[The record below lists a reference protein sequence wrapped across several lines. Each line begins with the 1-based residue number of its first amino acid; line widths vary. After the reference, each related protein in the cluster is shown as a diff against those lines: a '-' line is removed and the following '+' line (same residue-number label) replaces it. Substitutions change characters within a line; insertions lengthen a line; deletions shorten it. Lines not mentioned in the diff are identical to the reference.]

1 MISLPRVENPM
12 ENRASIS
19 TSSDII
25 DVNWYVGNYPFR
37 SLKTQPKDLAQLR
50 VKSGISRAIACD
62 FNSLFYYDSMDG
74 IEETLRRYE
83 SLSDWL
89 QFYLVVNPSFP
100 KWEKAIEHA
109 AQDSRIAAI
118 RIAPCLH
125 HYSVDAPEVQM
136 LIDLAS
142 KCGIPINV
150 MARLFDDRV
159 APQCVQQIVPSRA
172 SVLDFLRSCSV
183 EARISLSMFYFDE
196 LMALDIDWV
205 RNPNLYIDVGC
216 SKPNVASLDELP
228 SWFPIERVLF
238 GTGAPLYYWGGS
250 RLGLEGAEWT
260 VVQQQDVLAD
270 NAKVFFEWD

>member
-1 MISLPRVENPM
+1 MVENSM

-25 DVNWYVGNYPFR
+25 DVNWYVGNCPFR
-37 SLKTQPKDLAQLR
+37 SLKTQSKDLAQLK
-50 VKSGISRAIACD
+50 VKAGISRAVACD
-62 FNSLFYYDSMDG
+62 FNSLLYYDAMDG
-74 IEETLRRYE
+74 TEEALRRYE

-89 QFYLVVNPSFP
+89 QFYMVVNPFFP
-100 KWEKAIEHA
+100 KWEKAVEHA
-109 AQDSRIAAI
+109 AQDPRIAAI

-142 KCGIPINV
+142 KCGIPVNL
-150 MARLFDDRV
+150 MARLFDERV
-159 APQCVQQIVPSRA
+159 APQYLKQVVPGRGA
-172 SVLDFLRSCSV
+172 LLEFLRRCSG
-183 EARISLSMFYFDE
+183 EARVSLSMFYFDE
-196 LMALDIDWV
+196 LVAFDIDWV
-205 RNPNLYIDVGC
+205 SNPNLYIDVGC

-228 SWFPIERVLF
+228 SWFPIERALF

-260 VVQQQDVLAD
+260 TGQQKDVLAD
-270 NAKVFFEWD
+270 NAKNFFSWD